1 MKMEP
6 VDINNQSFKVRFR
19 GFDTKEVEAFR
30 QAVAKEL
37 EERTQENKSL
47 QGRII
52 ESQREIEKLK
62 SLLGDSEKAELEAKR
77 RKAEIEETSA
87 SMLKEARLTAEEIL
101 KGARIE
107 LDNIKVEI
115 ENTRKFKDQIEKYF
129 ESFLEFNIKLLKMW
143 KKEVDKTP

>member
-1 MKMEP
+1 MKKEP
-6 VDINNQSFKVRFR
+6 GDINNQSFKVRFR

-47 QGRII
+47 QEKIA
-52 ESQREIEKLK
+52 ENQREIAELK
-62 SLLGDSEKAELEAKR
+62 SLLGDREKAELEAKR
-77 RKAEIEETSA
+77 RKAEIEETCA

-107 LDNIKVEI
+107 RDNINVEI
-115 ENTRKFKDQIEKYF
+115 ENTRKFKDQSEKYF

>member
-1 MKMEP
+1 MEKEP

-47 QGRII
+47 QQKIA
-52 ESQREIEKLK
+52 ESQREISELK
-62 SLLGDSEKAELEAKR
+62 SLLGDREKAEMEAKR
-77 RKAEIEETSA
+77 RRAEVEEACA
-87 SMLKEARLTAEEIL
+87 SMLKAARLTAEEIL
-101 KGARIE
+101 KDARIE

-115 ENTRKFKDQIEKYF
+115 ENTRRFKDQIEKYF
-129 ESFLEFNIKLLKMW
+129 ESFLEFNIKLLKTW

>member
-1 MKMEP
+1 MEKEP

-47 QGRII
+47 QEKIA
-52 ESQREIEKLK
+52 ESQREIAELK
-62 SLLGDSEKAELEAKR
+62 SLLGDREKAEREAKR
-77 RKAEIEETSA
+77 RRAEVEEACA

-101 KGARIE
+101 KDARIE

-115 ENTRKFKDQIEKYF
+115 ENTRRFKDQIEKYF
-129 ESFLEFNIKLLKMW
+129 ESFLEFNIKLLKTW
-143 KKEVDKTP
+143 KKEVDKAP

>member
-37 EERTQENKSL
+37 EERTQENKGL
-47 QGRII
+47 HNEIA
-52 ESQREIEKLK
+52 ENQREIAKLK
-62 SLLGDSEKAELEAKR
+62 SLLGDREKAEMEAKKR
-77 RKAEIEETSA
+77 RAEIEEICA

-101 KGARIE
+101 KDARIE

-115 ENTRKFKDQIEKYF
+115 ENTRRFKDQIEKYF
-129 ESFLEFNIKLLKMW
+129 ESFLEFNIKLLKTW
-143 KKEVDKTP
+143 KKEVDKAP